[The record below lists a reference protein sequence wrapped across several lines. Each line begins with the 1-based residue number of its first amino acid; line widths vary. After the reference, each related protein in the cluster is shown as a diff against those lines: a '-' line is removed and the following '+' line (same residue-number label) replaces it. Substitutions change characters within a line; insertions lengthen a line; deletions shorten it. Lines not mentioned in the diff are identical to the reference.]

1 MKHNLIILST
11 ALVFNLGG
19 IQNSSAHC
27 GTCGVGEKKEVK
39 GESDSHTHKLIPGP
53 KGGKVLES
61 EPLHAEFFVQPD
73 KKVSV
78 TFYDEAMKPVAPST
92 QEVKVIAEA
101 QTAKTTL
108 EFIKTGDGLVSKTA
122 LPDGDGYRVVVQI
135 KNDAAAKP
143 QNFRIDYHT
152 EICKECKRAEYA
164 CTCEH
169 VEGGEDKGHAH

>member
-1 MKHNLIILST
+1 MKCILSLLFIT
-11 ALVFNLGG
+11 VLVSLN
-19 IQNSSAHC
+19 AYAA
-27 GTCGVGEKKEVK
+27 
-39 GESDSHTHKLIPGP
+39 DDHKHKVIPGP

-73 KKVSV
+73 RKVSV
-78 TFYDEAMKPVAPST
+78 IFYDEAMKPVAASV

-101 QTAKTTL
+101 KTAKTTL
-108 EFIKTGDGLVSKTA
+108 EFIKTGDGFVSKTA

-135 KNDAAAKP
+135 KNNAAAKP

-164 CTCEH
+164 CACEH
-169 VEGGEDKGHAH
+169 AEGGEHKAH